1 MIEVNDVEYVFIKT
15 QNKRSDLSNAANRG
29 PGKGSRP
36 DKVVGWIERTVT
48 VFGEYFKWWEC
59 EVVDWLLWKK
69 ILEANELSKIRFKSI
84 LQWRN

>member
-36 DKVVGWIERTVT
+36 DKVVG
-48 VFGEYFKWWEC
+48 
-59 EVVDWLLWKK
+59 
-69 ILEANELSKIRFKSI
+69 
-84 LQWRN
+84 